1 MEMLN
6 ILNDVVLADS
16 ETFENLRAAA
26 GEISDYSDFK
36 ITHGYGKLIR
46 AGVTVQKGVKA
57 TLEVSIRLTSY
68 KQSSYAAA
76 TDTVRNH
83 LDKNIVEH
91 LDECEQ
97 RSDHADWWLWFHSSS
112 ESEYEHHKEQT
123 SEQIVNTDETK
134 IKALDQSFSGDTQE
148 YEVKGTF
155 EVEGL
160 SMIPTTAFLFVEM
173 LTITTSEGKSM
184 NVIDST
190 AVAASEDGDTSKAK
204 IDGSPKLNIVPML
217 TVQTGDNK

>member
-26 GEISDYSDFK
+26 GEISSYSDFK

-57 TLEVSIRLTSY
+57 TLEVSIKLTSY
-68 KQSSYAAA
+68 QESSYTAA
-76 TDTVRNH
+76 TDTVRTH

-91 LDECEQ
+91 LDECEKK
-97 RSDHADWWLWFHSSS
+97 SDHADWWLWFHSSS
-112 ESEYEHHKEQT
+112 ESEYEHHKKQT
-123 SEQIVNTDETK
+123 SEEIVNTDETK
-134 IKALDQSFSGDTQE
+134 IKALDQSFSGSAQE

-184 NVIDST
+184 NVIDSN
-190 AVAASEDGDTSKAK
+190 AVAATEDGDTSKAK
-204 IDGSPKLNIVPML
+204 IDGSPKLDILPLL
-217 TVQTGDNK
+217 TA